1 MANSPKGIVAQRLEF
16 IKNCNYIVESLKKG
30 CAHAHV
36 LGIDPARGSTG
47 FAYRAGKQI
56 KTGNIVPKTYGFSK
70 AIRIELALRKLLD
83 GRRPLIA
90 LEGYAHNAKFGREK
104 AGELGGLIRRVLYY
118 KKRPLVIIAP
128 NTVKSWIKAGKK
140 ENIMLEILDKYGVK
154 ITNQDAA
161 DAFVMQEVAWNMWL
175 MARAVVRSGIDN
187 ADGVRLYLKNCD
199 YKDFHQDLDKL
210 LRHQEQTLFRLINSQ
225 GPGIQFFLKIKL
237 EDE

>member
-1 MANSPKGIVAQRLEF
+1 MADKPKGIVSQRLAF
-16 IKNCNYIVESLKKG
+16 IKNCSYVVDTVDKYCEG
-30 CAHAHV
+30 GQV
-36 LGIDPARGSTG
+36 LGIDPGRGCTG
-47 FAYRAGKQI
+47 FAYRADKSI
-56 KTGNIVPKTYGFSK
+56 KTGAMIPKTYGFSK
-70 AIRIELALRKLLD
+70 AIRIEQALKKLLD

-90 LEGYAHNAKFGREK
+90 LEGYAHNARFGREK
-104 AGELGGLIRRVLYY
+104 AGELGGLIRKVLYH

-175 MARAVVRSGIDN
+175 MARAVVYSGIDN
-187 ADGVRLYLKNCD
+187 ADGVRLYLKNMD

-225 GPGIQFFLKIKL
+225 GPGIQFFLKTKP
-237 EDE
+237 EEE